1 MDEDTRI
8 INYCTCCPFWKR
20 SPSLVFDYSEIDDA
34 EFESQFTSSMATPLL
49 SNHRHTPTLP
59 QPTQSLHSLTLS
71 SSALVSP
78 GIWTGFASLFR
89 GSTARGLH
97 PHHHHHHHHTQHQH
111 QHIQSSGR
119 AGRQIPPPASLSL
132 SLEDGGGSGR
142 GYLGVASDARLLS
155 REEVDSLTSSYLQQD
170 QMEISS
176 KGGLASLVCFV
187 LSLLMMTFL
196 CREMFGWKRCF
207 IPLRLLHYRRLIL
220 ECRQILVVQRQKWWM
235 S

>member
-1 MDEDTRI
+1 MDEEGRI
-8 INYCTCCPFWKR
+8 INCCTCRPFWKR

-34 EFESQFTSSMATPLL
+34 EFESQFTMATPLL
-49 SNHRHTPTLP
+49 RHTPTLP
-59 QPTQSLHSLTLS
+59 QPTTHLTTTPSS

-97 PHHHHHHHHTQHQH
+97 PNHHHHHHTQQHQH
-111 QHIQSSGR
+111 QHIQSSSGR

-132 SLEDGGGSGR
+132 SLEDGGGG
-142 GYLGVASDARLLS
+142 GYLGVGASDARLLS

-176 KGGLASLVCFV
+176 KGGLVSLVSFV
-187 LSLLMMTFL
+187 SLLTITIFV
-196 CREMFGWKRCF
+196 ERCWGG
-207 IPLRLLHYRRLIL
+207 RDA
-220 ECRQILVVQRQKWWM
+220 
-235 S
+235 